1 MKLRRETG
9 YSIGV
14 FSVCD
19 HFLLYPQDVSLLLED
34 YMETDFNA
42 ILEDGSPDELGE
54 LLVTMWRQC
63 GEGDF
68 TIATNALAK
77 EYMRHEG
84 KMCSLYRL
92 PLIVR

>member
-1 MKLRRETG
+1 
-9 YSIGV
+9 
-14 FSVCD
+14 
-19 HFLLYPQDVSLLLED
+19 
-34 YMETDFNA
+34 METDFNA

-84 KMCSLYRL
+84 KMREV
-92 PLIVR
+92 VRCMLVLEFL